1 MQSLGA
7 VTERFP
13 LRKEVRGGKRGISLV
28 FQNGVLFPLPSAHAG
43 LFFARN
49 KFFFVNARAD
59 LRGRFDAAQINHG
72 FDFCFSCRPKSPGLS
87 GSFPS
92 PAPGL
97 KSQKCVLPARCEAY
111 RKIASLFRPFDSP
124 SLYEIIPGQ
133 SALPGYVLV
142 APGGIAPLRALRF
155 AFSPGRENMRFI
167 ACFRFLPFDSHSFYK
182 IIPGQS
188 ALPGCVLVAPGGIAP
203 LRFLAGAG
211 KHAFHRM
218 FSFPPVRFPFL
229 YNIIPGQSAL
239 PGYVLVAPRGIE
251 PLFPP

>member
-1 MQSLGA
+1 MFFKTGSYFLFRRHTQ
-7 VTERFP
+7 
-13 LRKEVRGGKRGISLV
+13 V
-28 FQNGVLFPLPSAHAG
+28 F
-43 LFFARN
+43 FFARN

-87 GSFPS
+87 GSFPL
-92 PAPGL
+92 PAPVL

-124 SLYEIIPGQ
+124 SFYKIIPGQ

-167 ACFRFLPFDSHSFYK
+167 ACFLFRPFDSPLFYEL
-182 IIPGQS
+182 IPGQS
-188 ALPGCVLVAPGGIAP
+188 CFARV
-203 LRFLAGAG
+203 
-211 KHAFHRM
+211 
-218 FSFPPVRFPFL
+218 
-229 YNIIPGQSAL
+229 
-239 PGYVLVAPRGIE
+239 VLVAPRGIE

>member
-1 MQSLGA
+1 MQSLRA

-133 SALPGYVLV
+133 SALPG
-142 APGGIAPLRALRF
+142 
-155 AFSPGRENMRFI
+155 
-167 ACFRFLPFDSHSFYK
+167 
-182 IIPGQS
+182 
-188 ALPGCVLVAPGGIAP
+188 CVLVAPGGIAP